1 MYDLTLTCLMCI
13 YQSANESPSFHDYYT
28 TIDLATMGT
37 HKVNN
42 QVVSLKKAKMNV
54 LEVENT
60 KTHSKAQTCI
70 SQQNDY
76 IKGELHWD
84 ICVTFVI

>member
-1 MYDLTLTCLMCI
+1 
-13 YQSANESPSFHDYYT
+13 
-28 TIDLATMGT
+28 MGT

-42 QVVSLKKAKMNV
+42 QVMSSEKAKMNV

-60 KTHSKAQTCI
+60 KTLSKTQTCI
-70 SQQNDY
+70 SQQNDH
-76 IKGELHWD
+76 IRGELHWD

>member
-1 MYDLTLTCLMCI
+1 
-13 YQSANESPSFHDYYT
+13 
-28 TIDLATMGT
+28 MGT

>member
-1 MYDLTLTCLMCI
+1 MCI
-13 YQSANESPSFHDYYT
+13 YQSASESPSFHNYYI
-28 TIDLATMGT
+28 TIDLAIMGID
-37 HKVNN
+37 KVNN
-42 QVVSLKKAKMNV
+42 QEVMSLEKAKMNV

-76 IKGELHWD
+76 IRGELYWD

>member
-1 MYDLTLTCLMCI
+1 MCI
-13 YQSANESPSFHDYYT
+13 YQSASESPSFNDYYT

-37 HKVNN
+37 HKVTNWK
-42 QVVSLKKAKMNV
+42 VVSLKKAKMNI

-70 SQQNDY
+70 SQQNDH
-76 IKGELHWD
+76 IRGELYWE
-84 ICVTFVI
+84 ICVTFLI